1 LSQGQQHQQHQQQQQ
16 QQQQH
21 QQQQLRGKNSWTS
34 VALNRLYGLFYFRY
48 ELLYAQGEGRG
59 ANGEHLA
66 ATCCPQN
73 VFRHPNYASE
83 AADGRQLA
91 KLLLELLALLPGCNF
106 PTCVVASEDFPAATA
121 GGARSPLIGK
131 SFCQP
136 CST

>member
-66 ATCCPQN
+66 ATCCPQAAGKIAK
-73 VFRHPNYASE
+73 RKSNY
-83 AADGRQLA
+83 L
-91 KLLLELLALLPGCNF
+91 N
-106 PTCVVASEDFPAATA
+106 
-121 GGARSPLIGK
+121 GG
-131 SFCQP
+131 
-136 CST
+136 STVG

>member
-1 LSQGQQHQQHQQQQQ
+1 MLPSNEQHMPLQQQFHSFLAQICCR
-16 QQQQH
+16 H
-21 QQQQLRGKNSWTS
+21 SRQQLKQ
-34 VALNRLYGLFYFRY
+34 L
-48 ELLYAQGEGRG
+48 
-59 ANGEHLA
+59 
-66 ATCCPQN
+66 CPDN
-73 VFRHPNYASE
+73 
-83 AADGRQLA
+83 ADGRQLA